1 MKTEETKE
9 EMRERWEKLSAGD
22 AKAWINGGSPKEED
36 FIASAT
42 VLYDRFIGGMMLI
55 GVNPTG
61 SVLDFGCGL
70 GRMAPLMLKTFSN
83 YEGVDISNNMI
94 KKARERTY

>member
-9 EMRERWEKLSAGD
+9 EMRERWEKLGAGD

-42 VLYDRFIGGMMLI
+42 VLYDRFI
-55 GVNPTG
+55 
-61 SVLDFGCGL
+61 
-70 GRMAPLMLKTFSN
+70 
-83 YEGVDISNNMI
+83 
-94 KKARERTY
+94 